1 MISSTIITSAIG
13 VTLMS
18 AMGPPRSRPTFIAKA
33 SSWFLVLGHL
43 RNRAG
48 SDSWSIEV
56 VLRTSRGEGYRNRLV
71 WTATGAP
78 DAIR

>member
-1 MISSTIITSAIG
+1 
-13 VTLMS
+13 
-18 AMGPPRSRPTFIAKA
+18 
-33 SSWFLVLGHL
+33 LVLGHL